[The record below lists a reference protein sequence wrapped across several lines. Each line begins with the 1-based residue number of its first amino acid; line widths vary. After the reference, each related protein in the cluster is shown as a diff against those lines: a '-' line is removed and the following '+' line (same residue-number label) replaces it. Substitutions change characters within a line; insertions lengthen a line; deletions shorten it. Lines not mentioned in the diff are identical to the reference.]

1 MKRISCIA
9 VFLLAGCTAPVH
21 ATVEEQT
28 ETPEGILQACPSTY
42 QEMIQRD
49 DIVIEDQGTLLN
61 ETLWDTFLETA
72 ESRTPAKVIIGRF
85 TIEGDPVL
93 YLIDYDGEVYHWYMD
108 PSRDRFAADKE
119 IQSGTAKYLLQFL
132 TCGEETQISY
142 VLSNEELPNLNVTQ
156 HTEIDGEPVDPP
168 LQILDISRK

>member
-1 MKRISCIA
+1 MKRMICTA
-9 VFLLAGCTAPVH
+9 AFLLAGCTIPAQVP
-21 ATVEEQT
+21 VEEQT

-42 QEMIQRD
+42 QEMMQRD
-49 DIVIEDQGTLLN
+49 DIVIDQHGTLLN
-61 ETLWDTFLETA
+61 EDLWDTFLDAA
-72 ESRTPAKVIIGRF
+72 ESRTPAKVIIARF

-93 YLIDYDGEVYHWYMD
+93 YLIDYDGEVYHWHMD
-108 PSRDRFAADKE
+108 PGHDRFAADKE

-132 TCGEETQISY
+132 TCGEETRISY

-168 LQILDISRK
+168 MQILDISRE